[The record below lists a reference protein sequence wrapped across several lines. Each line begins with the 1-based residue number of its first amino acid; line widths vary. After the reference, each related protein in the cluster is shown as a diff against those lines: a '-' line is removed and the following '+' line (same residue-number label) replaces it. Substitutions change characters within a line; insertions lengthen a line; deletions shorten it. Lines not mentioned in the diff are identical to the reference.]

1 MPNLTIK
8 DIFVLRSGRRMSV
21 QGIHRTA
28 GISQVSPL
36 TETSRER
43 VQLEKTTVP
52 MNEAVQKTAGSAVEE
67 EQQFQGAVSEAEVI
81 RAIEQANEAF
91 RIVNTR
97 FEFSIHEGTKE
108 IMVKIIDEETEEV
121 IREIP
126 PEKILDLIAK
136 IWELAG
142 ILVDER
148 A

>member
-1 MPNLTIK
+1 
-8 DIFVLRSGRRMSV
+8 MSV
-21 QGIHRTA
+21 QGIHRATA
-28 GISQVSPL
+28 IPQVNTV

-43 VQLEKTTVP
+43 VQLEKSATP
-52 MNEAVQKTAGSAVEE
+52 INEAVKKSAGSTTEE
-67 EQQFQGAVSEAEVI
+67 EQLLKGALSEADVI
-81 RAIEQANEAF
+81 KAIEQANEAF

-126 PEKILDLIAK
+126 PEKILDLIAM